1 MQPEVGEIIMR
12 KTVLIFVTIVF
23 FFGAMFSAC
32 TSQEE
37 DSEPGVIESFT
48 EETAHEI
55 TTSIKKP
62 LNKARAAK
70 NTGQDRMNNMDGMV
84 SKD

>member
-12 KTVLIFVTIVF
+12 KTVLVIVLIVF
-23 FFGAMFSAC
+23 FFGTTFSAC

-37 DSEPGVIESFT
+37 DSEPGAIESFT

-62 LNKARAAK
+62 LNKARAVK
-70 NTGQDRMNNMDGMV
+70 NTSQDRMKNMDGMV
-84 SKD
+84 NED

>member
-62 LNKARAAK
+62 LNKARAVR
-70 NTGQDRMNNMDGMV
+70 NTGQDRMKNMDEMV
-84 SKD
+84 DKE

>member
-12 KTVLIFVTIVF
+12 KTVLVIVLIVF
-23 FFGAMFSAC
+23 FFGTMFSAC

-37 DSEPGVIESFT
+37 DSEPGAIESFT

-62 LNKARAAK
+62 LNKARAVK
-70 NTGQDRMNNMDGMV
+70 NTGQDRMKNMDDMV
-84 SKD
+84 KE